1 MKQKSKRIRRGI
13 ILVLSMVMLLPAIS
27 GYAATQKQKAMNAY
41 KKWLG
46 QSKVSVLKKGQ
57 EIADYNGDGAGSENS
72 LDDDSLIVTYKWL
85 TIKAK
90 TRDNNLTIIAE
101 PNPTGK
107 SRKLYIYGDVTN
119 QFAEIKVTQ

>member
-1 MKQKSKRIRRGI
+1 MDNF
-13 ILVLSMVMLLPAIS
+13 
-27 GYAATQKQKAMNAY
+27 GYP
-41 KKWLG
+41 
-46 QSKVSVLKKGQ
+46 SKVSFGREGGIKVVSGDHYLYNL

-90 TRDNNLTIIAE
+90 TRDNDLTIIAE
-101 PNPTGK
+101 PNTTGK
-107 SRKLYIYGDVTN
+107 SRKLYIYGGVQN

>member
-1 MKQKSKRIRRGI
+1 MKTILSIFS
-13 ILVLSMVMLLPAIS
+13 LVLLLS
-27 GYAATQKQKAMNAY
+27 GCERMDNFGYP
-41 KKWLG
+41 
-46 QSKVSVLKKGQ
+46 SKVSFGREGGIKVVSGNDIFHYL
-57 EIADYNGDGAGSENS
+57 EIADYNGDGASSENS

-107 SRKLYIYGDVTN
+107 SRKLYIW
-119 QFAEIKVTQ
+119 

>member
-1 MKQKSKRIRRGI
+1 MKTILSIFS
-13 ILVLSMVMLLPAIS
+13 LVLLLS
-27 GYAATQKQKAMNAY
+27 GCERMDNFGYP
-41 KKWLG
+41 
-46 QSKVSVLKKGQ
+46 SKVNFGREGGIKVVSGNDIFHYLEV
-57 EIADYNGDGAGSENS
+57 ADYNGDGASSENS

>member
-1 MKQKSKRIRRGI
+1 MKTILGI
-13 ILVLSMVMLLPAIS
+13 ISLVLLLS
-27 GYAATQKQKAMNAY
+27 GCERMDNFGYP
-41 KKWLG
+41 
-46 QSKVSVLKKGQ
+46 SKVSFGREGGIKVVSGDHYLYNL

-90 TRDNNLTIIAE
+90 TRDNDLTIIAE
-101 PNPTGK
+101 PNTTGK
-107 SRKLYIYGDVTN
+107 SRKLYIYGGVQN